1 MKQPGFRSKFN
12 EVKKVRKPAPRNIPV
27 LIERYN
33 TDSDDPNE
41 HFVEGIDLQRDK
53 SIRVF
58 LKELKE
64 PLNSGNTRPHIADY
78 ANTDTNM
85 HVNAAGEG
93 LKPGVI
99 LFDSCEFSSKD
110 TYRASWMHSMIH
122 DSAKTK
128 ETIEIGLSTVIL
140 SPARYDEN
148 EPDKE
153 LFNTAFIRQSITQEA
168 QAIPS
173 NKPQDLLN
181 AVKSAMIQPDNMGKY
196 RPEALVRIVDFT
208 EEEPFVET
216 IMLTAPYK
224 PSNDD
229 VPNELY
235 TADECVEI
243 FLSKA
248 QDENGNDI
256 TRNNFALFQSIIE
269 SMNESDGYSM
279 DELFIE
285 VIPVQRRNF
294 GPETKKD
301 FFALKEVQSTNGT
314 KVVNALTP
322 KGETMLNRYL
332 RRIPEQDTERLWVPT
347 IIGLAKPNADNSQ
360 PNEYIDYSFV
370 TKTNTSDVFPRG
382 YGQSHIPTENYSNED
397 ELKRVFEYK
406 QDAKKHQSLE
416 KAADN
421 SNTAQ
426 TQAAPNQTQ
435 EAPTQTQVQDNQQE
449 QAPQK
454 PAKTK
459 TNATKKAPEP
469 KPTTSK
475 PAAALRSQKVETTK
489 AEQNTVLDESH
500 EDALFGS
507 LEDAL
512 NGTEQNIAPEVAMP
526 ESINDTPD
534 YQEPS
539 MADLAEIHSQEA
551 EAEFLDDELFGN
563 MEDALNNATPEYTGP
578 TMS

>member
-1 MKQPGFRSKFN
+1 MKQSGFRSKFN
-12 EVKKVRKPAPRNIPV
+12 DVKRVSKPAPRNIPV
-27 LIERYN
+27 LVEKYN
-33 TDSDDPNE
+33 TESEDPNE
-41 HFVEGIDLQRDK
+41 HFVEGLDLQRDK
-53 SIRVF
+53 PIRIF
-58 LKELKE
+58 LKEMKE

-78 ANTDTNM
+78 ANVDTNM
-85 HVNAAGEG
+85 HVNASGEG

-99 LFDSCEFSSKD
+99 LFDSCDFSSKD

-128 ETIEIGLSTVIL
+128 ETIEIGLSTVML
-140 SPARYDEN
+140 KPARYDEN

-153 LFNTAFIRQSITQEA
+153 LFNSAFIRQSITHEA
-168 QAIPS
+168 QAIAS
-173 NKPQDLLN
+173 NKPKDLLN

-224 PSNDD
+224 PNDED
-229 VPNELY
+229 SPNELY
-235 TADECVEI
+235 TADECLEI
-243 FLSKA
+243 FMSKA
-248 QDENGNDI
+248 LDENGNDV

-269 SMNESDGYSM
+269 SMKESDNYSM

-301 FFALKEVQSTNGT
+301 FFALKEVQTTNGI

-322 KGETMLNRYL
+322 KGENMQSRYL
-332 RRIPEQDTERLWVPT
+332 RRVPEQDTERLWVPT
-347 IIGLAKPNADNSQ
+347 IIGLAKPNADESQ
-360 PNEYIDYSFV
+360 PDEYIDYSFV

-382 YGQSHIPTENYSNED
+382 YGQSHIPTDNYSND
-397 ELKRVFEYK
+397 NELKRVFEFK
-406 QDAKKHQSLE
+406 QDGKKNLSLE
-416 KAADN
+416 KTANNTEISQAQPAPAAQAQEK
-421 SNTAQ
+421 TQPQ
-426 TQAAPNQTQ
+426 TQAQGTQ
-435 EAPTQTQVQDNQQE
+435 K
-449 QAPQK
+449 APQTKAK
-454 PAKTK
+454 PVKQA
-459 TNATKKAPEP
+459 ASKAN
-469 KPTTSK
+469 TSK
-475 PAAALRSQKVETTK
+475 SAATLRSQKVETSK
-489 AEQNTVLDESH
+489 PSQNTVLEENH

-512 NGTEQNIAPEVAMP
+512 NSTDESLAANVTQPQN
-526 ESINDTPD
+526 ESENSQPD

-539 MADLAEIHSQEA
+539 SADLAEIYAQE
-551 EAEFLDDELFGN
+551 EESEFLDDELFGN
-563 MEDALNNATPEYTGP
+563 MEDALNNAPEYTGP